1 MARFMLYMVAALLV
15 SVTNGLRM
23 NSVGGVGNG
32 EAQPVA
38 ADVAASVA
46 AQPQLTAADQQL
58 AASLAAQPQLTAAD
72 QQQLLQIITPLVQ
85 QFTPHEIQMLMPA
98 NALIAPAA

>member
-46 AQPQLTAADQQL
+46 AQPQLTAADQQ
-58 AASLAAQPQLTAAD
+58 
-72 QQQLLQIITPLVQ
+72 QLLQIITPLVQ
-85 QFTPHEIQMLMPA
+85 QFTPHEIQMLMMA